1 MAFHLRVLRYTTDH
15 AVFPAATNKKIGIVR
30 EKLPL
35 INQNGEEL
43 LYCAKC
49 YDSIPKEE
57 KLKLTSIKKKTGSE
71 FNVGYAFGLMGG
83 LGYADSQN
91 ESIMKPI
98 KQYNLTLDRIDYY
111 SIMNFNR
118 HFLLCGND
126 LKAGIMGKMGKVL
139 KTEKLNELA
148 KQHHFQEFEMLDKRD
163 QKAVKKELKVILK
176 KNMKSNKHLKNL
188 KTFLQSEGSQ

>member
-1 MAFHLRVLRYTTDH
+1 MAEYICSMC
-15 AVFPAATNKKIGIVR
+15 NKKIGFGR
-30 EKLPL
+30 EKLQL
-35 INQNGEEL
+35 YDTKGDEL
-43 LYCAKC
+43 LYCSKC
-49 YDSIPKEE
+49 YDSISKED
-57 KLKLTSIKKKTGSE
+57 KLELSPLKKKTGSE
-71 FNVGYAFGLMGG
+71 FSVGYAMFGLVGG
-83 LGYADSQN
+83 LGYADAQN

-126 LKAGIMGKMGKVL
+126 LKAGIMGKMGKEL

-163 QKAVKKELKVILK
+163 QKAVKKELKNLLK
-176 KNMKSNKHLKNL
+176 DNMKKNKHLKNL
-188 KTFLQSEGSQ
+188 KTFLKNESDKK